1 MHTMNIKGEVH
12 DSFSTVVEKS
22 GNYRVCLT
30 ANSKLFSKDP
40 QKTYEMSLTFLAFDH
55 SEEDKNLKDKGTTNF
70 VSKRSVDRVEE
81 RLQML

>member
-1 MHTMNIKGEVH
+1 
-12 DSFSTVVEKS
+12 
-22 GNYRVCLT
+22 
-30 ANSKLFSKDP
+30 
-40 QKTYEMSLTFLAFDH
+40 MSLTFLAFDH